1 MANTTGTRQNVTDTA
16 ADKAK
21 DLAGTVKDKA
31 KDMASTLGEKAR
43 DAASTVGEKAE
54 SAVSSVGS
62 GMQSVADAIRDKGPH
77 QGVMGSA
84 TSAVA
89 SALDS
94 GGRYLEDQGL
104 SGMAEDLTNLIRRN
118 PLPALL
124 LGVGL
129 GFLLARM
136 TTRS

>member
-21 DLAGTVKDKA
+21 DLAGTVKDKT

-43 DAASTVGEKAE
+43 DAASTVGDKAE